1 MKKFLISIVKY
12 CKPVYSMYY
21 YAGSFFLNIIKKFV
35 KTQDNLIL
43 FVSFGGKKFDDSPK
57 AIYEAMLA
65 DNRFQ
70 NYEFVW
76 AFQNPEKFSIPRG
89 RIIRTDTFQYFVTA
103 IKARCWIT
111 NSSIERGLGFTGKKT
126 FFYNTW
132 HGTPIKKMGTDIG
145 VDNTSFRSKN
155 SWNMDV
161 LTCQGKYEADIFS
174 RVFEI
179 EKRKC
184 IICGL
189 PRNDVLANVS
199 PELKKAMKDKLG
211 IPEGKKAILYAP
223 TFREYEKN
231 ESLKCVFQAPL
242 CFSKWKETLGDEYVV
257 LLRVHYEALQNMDIS
272 GQEGFVYDVSTYPY
286 LNDLMMASDL
296 LISDYSSIFFDYAIL
311 DQPML
316 CYTYD
321 YEAYTKNR
329 GMYFDI
335 REELLGG
342 SVSEEQ
348 LIELVKNLPFEETM
362 ERVRRFRNKYVEHYG
377 KATETSLN
385 IILDS
390 IK

>member
-1 MKKFLISIVKY
+1 MKKFLMSIVKY
-12 CKPVYSMYY
+12 CKPIYVFYY
-21 YAGSFFLNIIKKFV
+21 YVGSFLLNVLKIFV
-35 KTQDNLIL
+35 RSQDNLIL

-57 AIYEAMLA
+57 AIYEAMLK
-65 DNRFQ
+65 DKRFQ
-70 NYEFVW
+70 DFEFVW
-76 AFQNPEKFSIPRG
+76 AFQNPEKFSLPRG
-89 RIIRTDTFQYFVTA
+89 RIIKTDTFQYFVTA

-132 HGTPIKKMGTDIG
+132 HGTPIKKMGTDI
-145 VDNTSFRSKN
+145 DDTNTSFRSKN
-155 SWNMDV
+155 TWNMDV
-161 LTCQGKYEADIFS
+161 LTCQGKYEAEIFS

-179 EKRKC
+179 EAGKC
-184 IICGL
+184 IVCGL

-199 PELKKAMKDKLG
+199 SEQKKEIRDKLG
-211 IPEGKKAILYAP
+211 IPEDKKAILYAP

-231 ESLKCVFQAPL
+231 ESLKCIFQAPL
-242 CFSKWKETLGDEYVV
+242 SFSKWKEKLGEEYVV
-257 LLRVHYEALQNMDIS
+257 LLRVHYEALQDMDLS
-272 GQEGFVYDVSTYPY
+272 GQKGFVYDVSSYPY
-286 LNDLMMASDL
+286 LNDLMIASDL

-311 DQPML
+311 EQPMI

-321 YEAYTKNR
+321 YEEYTKNR

-335 REELLGG
+335 RKELPGG
-342 SVSEEQ
+342 SVTEEQ
-348 LIELVKNLPFEETM
+348 LLALVKSFPKEEVLNQ
-362 ERVRRFRNKYVEHYG
+362 VRAFRDKYVECYG